1 MLEVIKW
8 MSLDTYSSFLLSKMH
23 IDFKKM
29 CSLDGFYA
37 FVNKEKISN
46 IKSKSRAKREIFQML
61 NSFQNDQ
68 VIYIKTK
75 NKKGVILGINEPELS

>member
-1 MLEVIKW
+1 
-8 MSLDTYSSFLLSKMH
+8 
-23 IDFKKM
+23 M